1 MIALTVVVASR
12 IRLMKNNECVGI
24 GTVLDGDIL
33 HGHKIPKG
41 FKKVVLEAVKPR
53 LPPEM
58 KGPFEDDFLCTG
70 QFTAWPC
77 NQMEFI

>member
-1 MIALTVVVASR
+1 
-12 IRLMKNNECVGI
+12 MKICCMATRYLKDLKSCTRGC
-24 GTVLDGDIL
+24 
-33 HGHKIPKG
+33 
-41 FKKVVLEAVKPR
+41 KPR

-77 NQMEFI
+77 SQMEFI